1 MPNNEIGLRIKQLRK
16 EREYTLQEVAD
27 RLHVSKP
34 TAQRYESGVIKIPI
48 EKVVSLAKMF
58 NVSVSYIMGWKTETI
73 ASGTINTKVD
83 TSDKPGGPS
92 LKTEEV
98 ALLAAF
104 ERLNAEGKEKLFDY
118 IYDLVEIPK
127 YAKIID

>member
-1 MPNNEIGLRIKQLRK
+1 
-16 EREYTLQEVAD
+16 
-27 RLHVSKP
+27 
-34 TAQRYESGVIKIPI
+34 
-48 EKVVSLAKMF
+48 
-58 NVSVSYIMGWKTETI
+58 MGWKTETI